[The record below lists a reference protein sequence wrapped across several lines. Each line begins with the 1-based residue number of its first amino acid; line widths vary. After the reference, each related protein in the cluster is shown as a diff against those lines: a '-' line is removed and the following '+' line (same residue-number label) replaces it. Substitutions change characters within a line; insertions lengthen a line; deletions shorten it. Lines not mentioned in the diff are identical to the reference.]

1 MDQTLMLFGILFLL
15 SIIFSKIS
23 DKYGVPVLLM
33 FLAIGMLAGSDGIFG
48 LEFDNA
54 KIAGDVGT
62 IALVYILFA
71 GGFNTGF
78 KELQPVLKTG
88 IVLSTLG
95 VVISAVVTG
104 IFAYYIMNFSI
115 LESLLFGAIISS
127 TDAAAVFAIMKT
139 TKLKNNLSYLLEF
152 ESGSNDPAAIFLT
165 VTILGLVTATA
176 LPDTF
181 TLIKDFSL
189 EFIFGGLMGY
199 AFGSMIPSLMNKI
212 KLGYWG
218 LYPVLLISIVAILF
232 GLTEKIGG
240 NGYIAVY
247 VAGIFANK
255 REFLYKKNLVG
266 FFEGIA
272 WMMQIFIFLTL
283 GLLVFP
289 SELPKVAFLSFMM
302 AVVIMF
308 IARPISVFISTMFSK
323 YTNKE
328 KLFISWVGLRGVVP
342 IILATYPLSAGAQNA
357 QIIFN
362 TVFFIAII
370 SVLAQGITLNKVA
383 KYFGVIDEKKKFIG
397 AMTSVPIRYSGI
409 RQFCIGQDSKIIG
422 KNLSELELPDYFL
435 ILLSKRNDEYIK
447 VSGSFEFMENDLLL
461 ILCEDEQKYQKTLEV
476 YEF

>member
-283 GLLVFP
+283 GLFVFP
-289 SELPKVAFLSFMM
+289 SELP
-302 AVVIMF
+302 
-308 IARPISVFISTMFSK
+308 
-323 YTNKE
+323 
-328 KLFISWVGLRGVVP
+328 
-342 IILATYPLSAGAQNA
+342 
-357 QIIFN
+357 
-362 TVFFIAII
+362 
-370 SVLAQGITLNKVA
+370 
-383 KYFGVIDEKKKFIG
+383 
-397 AMTSVPIRYSGI
+397 
-409 RQFCIGQDSKIIG
+409 
-422 KNLSELELPDYFL
+422 
-435 ILLSKRNDEYIK
+435 
-447 VSGSFEFMENDLLL
+447 
-461 ILCEDEQKYQKTLEV
+461 
-476 YEF
+476 